1 MAMKKML
8 KCTVLLMMLFMF
20 GSSVTQA
27 ASVVYPPCNRT
38 TTLTYGWAYTRCSAG
53 SYSVGAK
60 DASSNHYA
68 SCNFM
73 SNGITTAAAN
83 SYSAS
88 WVYDSYSPGV
98 DVNHTHRAAS
108 ALQTRSAEQKSE
120 ARRDFIS
127 SSGFFSLIRGRLIR
141 AKFYEENY
149 TASVIRTYGIDGNV
163 KLF

>member
-20 GSSVTQA
+20 GSSVTQT

-60 DASSNHYA
+60 AASSNHYA

-108 ALQTRSAEQKSE
+108 ALQTRSAE
-120 ARRDFIS
+120 
-127 SSGFFSLIRGRLIR
+127 
-141 AKFYEENY
+141 
-149 TASVIRTYGIDGNV
+149 
-163 KLF
+163 